1 MNIKSIIILGFST
14 LLMFGVLYPLAMVGI
29 GQLVPERAN
38 GLPIYRA
45 ETLVGYENIGQP
57 FYSPQYFWGRP
68 SAVDYDASSTGGS
81 NLSPTN
87 PEYLATIEARMDS
100 LMKYHPGLD
109 KADIPVDL
117 VTASGSG
124 LDPNISV
131 AAARLQ
137 AERIAEARNI
147 SVEIINQLITDY
159 TEKPFLGLF
168 GPGNYIN
175 VLKINLALDGINNEQ
190 RTMNN
195 EQRIVNK

>member
-38 GLPIYRA
+38 GLPIYRG

-195 EQRIVNK
+195 VQRIVNK